1 LPQLLYTCYNS
12 SRYLEELAHLGRAT
26 RGIAALG
33 AAREEFI
40 PVTDERVEVPL
51 SGAVLPP
58 ELLEA
63 LARGVAAA
71 FAPPQPATVA
81 VEGADFLTAGQFAD
95 RLGVSRETVRRLA
108 IADVLPCTVVC
119 RGSRKTT
126 RRYPRRFA
134 DDFAASGQDVIDLAE
149 FAARWRAR
157 MAAAAAPSGSV

>member
-1 LPQLLYTCYNS
+1 
-12 SRYLEELAHLGRAT
+12 LA
-26 RGIAALG
+26 
-33 AAREEFI
+33 
-40 PVTDERVEVPL
+40 
-51 SGAVLPP
+51 P

-71 FAPPQPATVA
+71 FAPPPPATA
-81 VEGADFLTAGQFAD
+81 GAGETADFLTAGQFAE

-134 DDFAASGQDVIDLAE
+134 DDFAASGKDATDLAT
-149 FAARWRAR
+149 FAARWRSQ
-157 MAAAAAPSGSV
+157 MITAAVPGNVGGAAPGGRP

>member
-12 SRYLEELAHLGRAT
+12 SRHLEELEHPGCAINGT
-26 RGIAALG
+26 AALG
-33 AAREEFI
+33 ATREEFV
-40 PVTDERVEVPL
+40 PVTDERIEVPL

-63 LARGVAAA
+63 LARGVAGA
-71 FAPPQPATVA
+71 FAPPPVPPAA
-81 VEGADFLTAGQFAD
+81 EEGPDFLTAGQLAA

-134 DDFAASGQDVIDLAE
+134 DEFAASGLDMTDLAE
-149 FAARWRAR
+149 FAAQWRAR
-157 MAAAAAPSGSV
+157 MARAGQ

>member
-1 LPQLLYTCYNS
+1 M
-12 SRYLEELAHLGRAT
+12 
-26 RGIAALG
+26 
-33 AAREEFI
+33 
-40 PVTDERVEVPL
+40 TDQRVGVPL
-51 SGAVLPP
+51 PVAGLPP

-71 FAPPQPATVA
+71 FAPAQPAPSAAGEV
-81 VEGADFLTAGQFAD
+81 VDFLTAGQFAV

-134 DDFAASGQDVIDLAE
+134 DDFAASGQDVSDLAE
-149 FAARWRAR
+149 FATRWRAQ
-157 MAAAAAPSGSV
+157 MAGAKSFSALEALWRAVGRQKPGL

>member
-1 LPQLLYTCYNS
+1 VADHDLTGPLN
-12 SRYLEELAHLGRAT
+12 GAT
-26 RGIAALG
+26 
-33 AAREEFI
+33 
-40 PVTDERVEVPL
+40 V
-51 SGAVLPP
+51 PP

-71 FAPPQPATVA
+71 LAPQPAPSGPEPTT
-81 VEGADFLTAGQFAD
+81 DFLTAGQFAL

-134 DDFAASGQDVIDLAE
+134 DDFAASGQDVTDLAE

-157 MAAAAAPSGSV
+157 MTAAAAQSGSV

>member
-1 LPQLLYTCYNS
+1 VADHDLTGL
-12 SRYLEELAHLGRAT
+12 
-26 RGIAALG
+26 
-33 AAREEFI
+33 
-40 PVTDERVEVPL
+40 L
-51 SGAVLPP
+51 SGAAVPP

-71 FAPPQPATVA
+71 FAPQPTPSGRD
-81 VEGADFLTAGQFAD
+81 ETTDFLTAGQFAV

-108 IADVLPCTVVC
+108 IANVLPFTVVC

-134 DDFAASGQDVIDLAE
+134 DEFAASGLDVTDLAE

-157 MAAAAAPSGSV
+157 MARAGQ

>member
-12 SRYLEELAHLGRAT
+12 SRHLEESEHHSCAT
-26 RGIAALG
+26 NGTAALG
-33 AAREEFI
+33 ATREESV

-51 SGAVLPP
+51 PGAVFPP

-71 FAPPQPATVA
+71 LAPPQPAPPA
-81 VEGADFLTAGQFAD
+81 AEGADFLTAGQFAD

-134 DDFAASGQDVIDLAE
+134 DDFAASGMDAADLAE
-149 FAARWRAR
+149 FARQWRAR
-157 MAAAAAPSGSV
+157 AAGAVR

>member
-1 LPQLLYTCYNS
+1 M
-12 SRYLEELAHLGRAT
+12 
-26 RGIAALG
+26 
-33 AAREEFI
+33 
-40 PVTDERVEVPL
+40 TDERVEVPL
-51 SGAVLPP
+51 PGAVLPP

-71 FAPPQPATVA
+71 FAPPPPAPSVPGEA
-81 VEGADFLTAGQFAD
+81 VDFLTAGQFAG

-134 DDFAASGQDVIDLAE
+134 DDFAASGQDVSDLAE

-157 MAAAAAPSGSV
+157 MTPAGSSQADRPGRGPRP